1 MVGLTNAAEGVGRAE
16 QQFNAAAERIARM
29 PLSTPGPG
37 DRVELS
43 AAAAALL
50 ESKNNFEANTRMA
63 KVIGD
68 FEQASIDGLS

>member
-1 MVGLTNAAEGVGRAE
+1 MVGLTHAVEGLAHSE
-16 QQFNAAAERIARM
+16 QQFNAAADTIARM

-43 AAAAALL
+43 AAATALL

-63 KVIGD
+63 KVAGE
-68 FEQASIDGLS
+68 FEQALLDELG

>member
-1 MVGLTNAAEGVGRAE
+1 MVGLTHALEGVARSE
-16 QQFNAAAERIARM
+16 QQFNVAAERIARM

-63 KVIGD
+63 KVIGEV
-68 FEQASIDGLS
+68 EQASIDGLG